1 MGRKPSGQP
10 LIHRCAKIQKNG
22 DVYVYERI
30 RTLNPEKHGYDEK
43 RTLLGILPPGS
54 DDLYGEL
61 IPTRPKRT
69 LGKYPQPEMFYT
81 KKRTG
86 MIDIIRFLSSESRL
100 DGILRSIL
108 PQEQGLAEKILTC
121 VWYNFATD
129 GDTWPGITNWTMKY
143 QGLVPYTYGPISR
156 DMYHELFVEL
166 GRREDIRFQLFRKL
180 GEYLTD
186 ESMLALDSSTFD
198 TESENL
204 ANARKAVHKDGLI
217 KKLYKI
223 VFFYAIDSRKPVAYS
238 LIPGN
243 IPDSQTVSNA
253 LRQVEGL
260 NFQKMEIVSD
270 NGYCTAAAIAAYL
283 KKGQAF
289 LTRIEA
295 DIKWI
300 SEVIEMYRDELE
312 HGGDILESDPK
323 FSGCVHSV
331 KHTFQKQ
338 ETVNGKRETESIRA
352 EVRVFIYYSS
362 VNKAKDDVYF
372 RERYGHYKEDLLH
385 GRYLGKEK
393 KAVESFARKYMEV
406 EYGQHGGITKIVPKE
421 EACRKALKYSG
432 YLVLVSNKEENADK
446 ALERFR
452 KREYIEEDIKNFK
465 GHTGGRKP
473 RVWNDD
479 TLDGEILIHF
489 LSLILHETYELRVQK
504 MKEQLAL
511 PDAKTGEVL
520 DMERQLLTFLRKTS
534 LHDQLHWFDALVT
547 REYMEAGTGSAW
559 NVKAETT
566 KRDQMYLKMLGL
578 TPNNIDSE

>member
-1 MGRKPSGQP
+1 MGRKPSGKP
-10 LIHRCAKIQKNG
+10 LIHRCAKTQKNG

-30 RTLNPEKHGYDEK
+30 RTLNPGKHGYDEK

-61 IPTRPKRT
+61 IPTRPKRIRREC
-69 LGKYPQPEMFYT
+69 LQPKILCT
-81 KKRTG
+81 KRRTG
-86 MIDIIRFLSSESRL
+86 MIDIIKFLSSESKL
-100 DGILRSIL
+100 EGILHSAL
-108 PQEQGLAEKILTC
+108 PQEQGLAGKILTC

-129 GDTWPGITNWTMKY
+129 GDTWPGITNWTTKY
-143 QGLVPYTYGPISR
+143 QGLAPYTHGPISR
-156 DMYHELFVEL
+156 DMYHDLFVEL

-198 TESENL
+198 TGSENL

-260 NFQKMEIVSD
+260 NLQKMEIVSD

-295 DIKWI
+295 DTKWI
-300 SEVIEMYRDELE
+300 SEVIEMHRDELE
-312 HGGDILESDPK
+312 HGGAILESDPK
-323 FSGCVHSV
+323 FSGCVQSV

-338 ETVNGKRETESIRA
+338 ETVNGKRVTESICA

-372 RERYGHYKEDLLH
+372 RERYGNYKEDLLL

-393 KAVESFARKYMEV
+393 KAAESFAKKYMEI
-406 EYGQHGGITKIVPKE
+406 ERGQHGGIIKITPKE
-421 EACRKALKYSG
+421 EACRKTLKYSG

-479 TLDGEILIHF
+479 TLEGEILIHF
-489 LSLILHETYELRVQK
+489 LSLILHETYELKVQK
-504 MKEQLAL
+504 MREMLAL
-511 PDAKTGEVL
+511 QDGKTGKEL
-520 DMERQLLTFLRKTS
+520 DVERQLLTFLRKTS
-534 LHDQLHWFDALVT
+534 LHDQLHWFDAIVT
-547 REYMEAGTGSAW
+547 REYMEAETGTAW

-578 TPNNIDSE
+578 TPSDVYSE